1 ISSKEDK
8 KPSGSLQGHIRRDC
22 PYWVGG
28 RVPHPEKRRRQVPRA
43 VCRVREPRQL
53 PVCWICGQVG
63 HLRRDCPGP
72 RNAGQGNPGGSRP
85 TKRRPKAARRQ
96 GVCWGCQKPGH
107 IRRHCPL
114 KRLEDRAD
122 PTGGWDPNHQPA
134 CQGERDPD
142 GVGPAG
148 GGATGGTSPG
158 DKRDL
163 CGCGTNHQGDLDP
176 EGRGPGGP
184 GSTGT
189 A

>member
-53 PVCWICGQVG
+53 PVCWTCGQVG
-63 HLRRDCPGP
+63 HFRRDCPGP

-85 TKRRPKAARRQ
+85 MKRRPKAARRQ

-114 KRLEDRAD
+114 KRLE
-122 PTGGWDPNHQPA
+122 GGPMEVPGVA
-134 CQGERDPD
+134 TSAGERPR
-142 GVGPAG
+142 
-148 GGATGGTSPG
+148 TGFRERKVDSVSQT
-158 DKRDL
+158 
-163 CGCGTNHQGDLDP
+163 
-176 EGRGPGGP
+176 
-184 GSTGT
+184 
-189 A
+189 